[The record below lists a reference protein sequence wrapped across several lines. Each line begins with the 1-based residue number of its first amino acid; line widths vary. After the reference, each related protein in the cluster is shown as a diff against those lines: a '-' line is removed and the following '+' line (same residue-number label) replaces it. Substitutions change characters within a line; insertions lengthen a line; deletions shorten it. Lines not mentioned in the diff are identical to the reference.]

1 MSRVRDLVKAYD
13 EFISLPW
20 QEEIAASQRVI
31 MCIYDEQD
39 ELKLR
44 AIKDEFGIVTTHAGH
59 QWLEYDLTDAFPRW
73 LMANPHAQKSFAR
86 PNLFNS
92 LLHTFKTHVVEDFTS
107 FIDKHAPGINHVVAL
122 TGIGSLFGYLKV
134 KDLLDAIA
142 PMVKGR
148 LVVFFPG
155 SYEHNNYRLLDAYDG
170 WNYLAVPITADNKE

>member
-1 MSRVRDLVKAYD
+1 MSRVRNLVKAYE

-31 MCIYDEQD
+31 MCVYDEQD

-44 AIKDEFGIVTTHAGH
+44 AIKDEFGIATTHAGH
-59 QWLEYDLTDAFPRW
+59 DWLEYDLTDLFPRW
-73 LMANPHAQKSFAR
+73 LSSNSNAEKCFAR
-86 PNLFNS
+86 PNLFNTI
-92 LLHTFKTHVVEDFTS
+92 LHTFKAYVAADFRA
-107 FIDKHAPGINHVVAL
+107 FIEKNSPGKNHVVAL

>member
-1 MSRVRDLVKAYD
+1 MSRIRALVKAYE

-20 QEEIAASQRVI
+20 QEGIAASQRII
-31 MCIYDEQD
+31 MCVYDEQD
-39 ELKLR
+39 ELKFR
-44 AIKDEFGIVTTHAGH
+44 AIKGEFEIATTHAGH
-59 QWLEYDLTDAFPRW
+59 EWLEYDLTDAFPRW
-73 LMANPHAQKSFAR
+73 KMANPNAQKSFAR

-92 LLHTFKTHVVEDFTS
+92 LLHTFKKHVVEDFES
-107 FIDKHAPGINHVVAL
+107 FIEKHAPGISHVVAL
-122 TGIGSLFGYLKV
+122 TGVGSLFGHLKV
-134 KDLLDAIA
+134 KDLLDAIS